1 MGLLDKLTTQGSS
14 LTAYDGATP
23 SVNPLATPQSQMH
36 TGYSINGT
44 NASSVN
50 SAYQEYLDGAA
61 NFLPTPSQLDLNGAT
76 PNVSPSGQGLPY
88 LNNLPG

>member
-1 MGLLDKLTTQGSS
+1 MGLLDLLQNQGSS

-23 SVNPLATPQSQMH
+23 SINPLATPQSQMH
-36 TGYSINGT
+36 TGYSINGADFG
-44 NASSVN
+44 NVN
-50 SAYQEYLDGAA
+50 NAYQEYLDGTP
-61 NFLPTPSQLDLNGAT
+61 NFLPTPSQLDLNGGI

>member
-1 MGLLDKLTTQGSS
+1 MGLLDLLQNQGST
-14 LTAYDGATP
+14 LTAYDGTTP
-23 SVNPLATPQSQMH
+23 SINPLATPQSQMH

-44 NASSVN
+44 NANVVN
-50 SAYQEYLDGAA
+50 GSYQEYLDGTA

-76 PNVSPSGQGLPY
+76 PNISPSGQGLPY